1 MTTAFDLARQGIRLW
16 QEITGVNHD
25 DTSYDLFKLGTM
37 SDLKRAV
44 AGLTHDPSG
53 ITSALLI
60 IEFYKAYTAELRF
73 SIDDVRNKVEAYQV
87 AMARAEQMEAILGH
101 PLLQDA
107 KTQFE
112 AAVLKAVS
120 HYGAS
125 GNEKV
130 LEAMH
135 DTGLITDLRHSAFNS
150 AHTLRV
156 DQFLT
161 GAFEPEDVKPVFVKT
176 IYKWWNINSLLA
188 AATRMPSGISL
199 NYIAAKDA
207 LQSFFVITV
216 RNGGN
221 LYILS
226 DKPKL
231 SSPLEKRRNEGR
243 VLDERVNKHW
253 FPYELSGLDLDH
265 FSGKV
270 IHPKSEER
278 SLSTHQVDL
287 LPLAELK
294 DISAESFLWTAML
307 FSLIVDRYWGQ
318 KQQAPQL
325 SYTGEMVKDSQALL
339 AYAGKANLP
348 VVATQLPEF
357 QRIDVHAITPGV
369 ATEDEIGLQVTNRYS
384 WLEDRYGH
392 RVAPDILNLTDSSES
407 EITVFINHENKVV
420 VADDDENSMELTRAV
435 YAHPKNALRL
445 SITEFGTQDELEKD
459 RKFLARAN
467 YARSIQMLATQEFEA
482 RKAEVLAWFLR
493 RCRENRD
500 NILAYAHQD
509 EIWLRT
515 TGNIHNVGEHGPVIR
530 FAKSDNQTF
539 ALERQENYKQA
550 VMFHRFLKVY
560 DLKNESPGNRYNVMF
575 TWDGYKPV
583 CHVTAAI
590 ASYEVAIR
598 PLNSQDLAFMAGC
611 AVEELPDV
619 LQNWDLAECYTGNSR
634 IGRVDPIH
642 HLLEDPWRTLQLG
655 VVFALSKRAMN
666 AIRKTA
672 KPIHFENLEL
682 IEHEEAVG
690 MTTIR
695 W

>member
-1 MTTAFDLARQGIRLW
+1 MTTAFDLAQQGIRLW

-25 DTSYDLFKLGTM
+25 DTSIDLFKFGTM

-60 IEFYKAYTAELRF
+60 IEFYKAYTGEQRF
-73 SIDDVRNKVEAYQV
+73 SIDDVRKNVEAYQV
-87 AMARAEQMEAILGH
+87 AMDRAQRMETILGH

-107 KTQFE
+107 KNQFQ

-125 GNEKV
+125 DNEKV
-130 LEAMH
+130 VEAMH
-135 DTGLITDLRHSAFNS
+135 DIGLITDLRHSAFNS
-150 AHTLRV
+150 ADTLRV
-156 DQFLT
+156 DQFLM

-176 IYKWWNINSLLA
+176 IHKFWNINSLLA

-199 NYIAAKDA
+199 NYIAAKHA
-207 LQSFFVITV
+207 LQSFFVIAV

-226 DKPKL
+226 DKAQL

-243 VLDERVNKHW
+243 VLDERINRHW

-265 FSGKV
+265 VSGKI

-278 SLSTHQVDL
+278 GLSTHQVDL

-318 KQQAPQL
+318 KQQATQL
-325 SYTGEMVKDSQALL
+325 SYTGEMVKNSQALL
-339 AYAGKANLP
+339 AYADKANLP
-348 VVATQLPEF
+348 VAATRIPEF
-357 QRIDVHAITPGV
+357 QCIDVNAITPGV
-369 ATEDEIGLQVTNRYS
+369 ATEEEIGLQVTNRYS
-384 WLEDRYGH
+384 WLEERYGH
-392 RVAPDILNLTDSSES
+392 RVTLDILNLTDSSES
-407 EITVFINHENKVV
+407 EITIFINHENNVV
-420 VADDDENSMELTRAV
+420 VADDAENCTELTRAV
-435 YAHPKNALRL
+435 YHQPQNALRL
-445 SITEFGTQDELEKD
+445 SITDFGTQDELEND

-467 YARSIQMLATQEFEA
+467 YARAMQMLATQEFEA
-482 RKAEVLAWFLR
+482 RKEEVKAWFLR

-515 TGNIHNVGEHGPVIR
+515 TGNIHNVGAHGPVIR
-530 FAKSDNQTF
+530 FAKSDNHTF
-539 ALERQENYKQA
+539 ALERHEGYKPA
-550 VMFHRFLKVY
+550 VMFHRLLKVY
-560 DLKNESPGNRYNVMF
+560 DLKDESPGSLYNVMF
-575 TWDGYKPV
+575 TEDGYKPV

-590 ASYEVAIR
+590 ASYQVAIR
-598 PLNSQDLAFMAGC
+598 PLNSRDLAFMAGC
-611 AVEELPDV
+611 EVEELPDV
-619 LQNWDLAECYTGNSR
+619 LQHWDLAESYTGNSR
-634 IGRVDPIH
+634 IGRIDPIH
-642 HLLEDPWRTLQLG
+642 TMLSDPWRTLQLG
-655 VVFALSKRAMN
+655 VLFALSKRAMN

-672 KPIHFENLEL
+672 KPIHFENLVL
-682 IEHEEAVG
+682 IEQKEAIGV
-690 MTTIR
+690 TTIR
-695 W
+695 L